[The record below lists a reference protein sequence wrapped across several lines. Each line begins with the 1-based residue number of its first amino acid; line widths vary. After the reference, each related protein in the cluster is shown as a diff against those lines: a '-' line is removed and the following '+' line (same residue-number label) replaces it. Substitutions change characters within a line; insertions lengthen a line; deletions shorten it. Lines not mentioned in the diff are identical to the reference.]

1 MLPKCLVNG
10 WSSGCRQITGW
21 PESFARGLSYQVGE
35 MGIREVREVGLVIG
49 KAKAVPLLMEKAFQ
63 IIRMKHPMCREASL
77 HLDVREIRMQCAACG
92 TEFEVEDV
100 MGDFRCP
107 ECDSEDCQMI
117 SGNELMVD
125 YFIPNDVQ
133 SNE

>member
-1 MLPKCLVNG
+1 MHETSLIDYALNAVETKAA
-10 WSSGCRQITGW
+10 Q
-21 PESFARGLSYQVGE
+21 
-35 MGIREVREVGLVIG
+35 MGIHEVREVGLVVG

-63 IIRMKHPMCREASL
+63 IIRMKHPMCREACL
-77 HLDVREIRMQCAACG
+77 RRDVRDIRMQCAACG
-92 TEFEVEDV
+92 AEFEVEDV
-100 MGDFRCP
+100 MGNFKCP
-107 ECDSEDCQMI
+107 ECDSEDCRMI

>member
-1 MLPKCLVNG
+1 MHETSLIDYALNAVETKAT
-10 WSSGCRQITGW
+10 Q
-21 PESFARGLSYQVGE
+21 

-100 MGDFRCP
+100 MGDFKCP
-107 ECDSEDCQMI
+107 ECDSEDCRMI
-117 SGNELMVD
+117 SGNELMID
-125 YFIPNDVQ
+125 YFIPNDDQ

>member
-1 MLPKCLVNG
+1 MHETSLIDYALNAVETKAT
-10 WSSGCRQITGW
+10 Q
-21 PESFARGLSYQVGE
+21 

-92 TEFEVEDV
+92 TEFESLWSTTLSRT
-100 MGDFRCP
+100 MSKATNSRTNNSSTKSNRIKSCT
-107 ECDSEDCQMI
+107 I
-117 SGNELMVD
+117 
-125 YFIPNDVQ
+125 Q
-133 SNE
+133 SYTIQIL